1 MVQGKKGRRQKRSEH
16 RRRRRQRLPAW
27 RRVDFSW
34 SAARSTI
41 CGPWERIRARALQT
55 CTCVCVCVYVCV
67 CVCARVCACVC
78 MFVHFTLKT
87 NCVRARAENSL
98 C

>member
-1 MVQGKKGRRQKRSEH
+1 MAPGGFFLERSEKYY
-16 RRRRRQRLPAW
+16 L
-27 RRVDFSW
+27 
-34 SAARSTI
+34 
-41 CGPWERIRARALQT
+41 RALGADPRKSVANLHV
-55 CTCVCVCVYVCV
+55 CVCVCVYVCV